1 MPVRTGTAD
10 LPLHSGRVPAWMLR
24 VMRRLAGAIISYMV
38 EARGPDAVLSM
49 LADPAWFQAFNNVI
63 GMDWDSSGST
73 TVVLGVLKSIS
84 WGTDLGFLVL
94 GGKGG
99 SMRLVPSEAVSAE
112 EKLGVPAERI
122 EEFSR
127 ASARIDSALLQDGY
141 DLYIHGV
148 VVSSTGRIVV
158 VQQGMNSGARMAR
171 RYHLAS
177 ASLAGDPHS
186 GIAGTRGPVVLDAS
200 TPRARRARKAYLDIV
215 GEGPRRFERLLREA
229 NREALRGAGLDR
241 WFSPGEAPRE
251 SRPYYAPVRP
261 SKHLIRAIERLASY
275 PLAGEDDLLRAPG
288 LGPKTVRALALIAD
302 IIYGVPTPSD
312 DPVTH
317 PLDPYLYAYAI
328 GGKDGVPYKFD
339 ARTAVEAYRFLE
351 EALESSRLDNSLR
364 DKALRRLRQRLRTL
378 IGDG

>member
-10 LPLHSGRVPAWMLR
+10 LPLHGGRVPAWMLR
-24 VMRRLAGAIISYMV
+24 IMKKLAGAIVTYMV

-73 TVVLGVLKSIS
+73 TVVLGVLKSVS
-84 WGTDLGFLVL
+84 WSGDLGFLVL

-99 SMRLVPSEAVSAE
+99 RMRLVPSEAAPAE
-112 EKLGVPAERI
+112 ERLGVPAGRI

-127 ASARIDSALLQDGY
+127 AAARIDSALLQDGY

-158 VQQGMNSGARMAR
+158 VQQGMNPSAGMAR

-186 GIAGTRGPVVLDAS
+186 GIAGKTGQVVLDAS
-200 TPRARRARKAYLDIV
+200 TPRARQARKAYLDVV

-229 NREALRGAGLDR
+229 NRRALRGVGLEK
-241 WFSPGEAPRE
+241 WLSPGVQPRE
-251 SRPYYAPVRP
+251 RRPYYAPVRP

-275 PLAGEDDLLRAPG
+275 PLSGEDDLLRAPG

-302 IIYGVPTPSD
+302 IIYGVPTPTE

-339 ARTAVEAYRFLE
+339 ARTALEAYRFLE
-351 EALESSRLDNSLR
+351 EALESSRLEASLR
-364 DKALRRLRQRLRTL
+364 DKALRRLRRRLRNL
-378 IGDG
+378 IK